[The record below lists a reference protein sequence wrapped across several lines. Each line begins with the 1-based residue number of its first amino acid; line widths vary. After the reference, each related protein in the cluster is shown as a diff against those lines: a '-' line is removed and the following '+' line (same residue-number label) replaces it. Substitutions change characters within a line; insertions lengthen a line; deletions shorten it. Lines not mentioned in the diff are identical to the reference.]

1 MQTQQISLHSYA
13 VKIAQ
18 DECPENPFEAWDC
31 EPPLLA
37 YYDSGRHGL
46 KAHNDAPKT
55 WHAILALLP
64 ASIFERKNRVAFL
77 RRFVLFPGESVRDF
91 AKNARDAGLYDLRE
105 AMAENLIARFE
116 SRPHGWSNAIEWL
129 ETAAAILEYGGI
141 PCHYTQSNGYS
152 QGDSTLLLAV
162 ATQEWRDKAGFTPG
176 EPLPDGCLESACELH
191 GFWQWGDVYGVA
203 SIEDENGEE
212 IPDASCWGFYGS
224 DHEKSGLLDHARNAI
239 ECHERAQ
246 EKEASRLSAALCSLE

>member
-1 MQTQQISLHSYA
+1 MQTEQISLHGYT

-37 YYDSGRHGL
+37 YYGSGRNSFR
-46 KAHNDAPKT
+46 AYNEAPCN
-55 WHAILALLP
+55 WWDVLRALP
-64 ASIFERKNRVAFL
+64 ASVFHCKNRVAFL
-77 RRFVLFPGESVRDF
+77 RRFVLQDGDS
-91 AKNARDAGLYDLRE
+91 LRE
-105 AMAENLIARFE
+105 YAEDKRRIGDLDAMAERLGDAYGE
-116 SRPHGWSNAIEWL
+116 KPHGWGSASEWL

-141 PCHYTQSNGYS
+141 TCHFTESHGYC
-152 QGDSTLLLAV
+152 QGNSTLLLAV

-191 GFWQWGDVYGVA
+191 GQWQWGDVYGVA

-212 IPDASCWGFYGS
+212 IPDGSCWGFYGS
-224 DHEKSGLLDHARNAI
+224 NHEKSGLLDHARNAI
-239 ECHERAQ
+239 QCHERHQKQ
-246 EKEASRLSAALCSLE
+246 EAENFTAALCSLE

>member
-1 MQTQQISLHSYA
+1 MQTESIQLNGYT
-13 VKIAQ
+13 VKIEQ
-18 DECPENPFEAWDC
+18 DQFAENPFEAWDC

-37 YYDSGRHGL
+37 YYDSGRHGF
-46 KAHNDAPKT
+46 KAYNDAPST
-55 WHAILALLP
+55 WREILWILP
-64 ASIFERKNRVAFL
+64 DSIFERKNRVAFL
-77 RRFVLFPGESVRDF
+77 RRFLPSISPREYVQALRDNDGSDF
-91 AKNARDAGLYDLRE
+91 E
-105 AMAENLIARFE
+105 AFIQLLGDVYEE
-116 SRPHGWSNAIEWL
+116 KPHGWRGANEWL
-129 ETAAAILEYGGI
+129 EAAAAILEYGGI
-141 PCHYTQSNGYS
+141 PCHFTQSNGYS

-176 EPLPDGCLESACELH
+176 EPLPDGCLESACDLH

-212 IPDASCWGFYGS
+212 IPHGSCWGFYGS

-239 ECHERAQ
+239 ECHERTQ